1 MSNENDDI
9 RSISFDKL
17 NNFIQKNNFP
27 SYRSNQI
34 FNWINKST
42 LRSFD
47 DMTNIPK
54 SLVKLLKENFVINIT
69 NILSKQ
75 VSNDSTIKFAI
86 KLHDNLV
93 VESVLIPS
101 GNRVT
106 ACVSS
111 QVGCSLDCGFCA
123 TSKLL
128 KMRNLHSYE
137 IFDQIMILNSQSLKN
152 YSLPISNIVFMGM
165 GEPLLNYKNV
175 IEAIKLI
182 TSEDGI
188 KISNKKITLSTSG
201 ISKMIIKMSDDNIK
215 FNLAV
220 SLHSAVEETRNMIMP
235 FSKSFPLDK
244 LINSLDYWYKKTKR
258 KVTFEYLIW
267 KGINDDLEHI
277 EALVKICKRIPS
289 KVNLIEYN
297 SIDSPTFKKADDFW
311 VDNYLK
317 ILKKNKIPVSVR
329 RSRGKDINAACG
341 QLANKH

>member
-34 FNWINKST
+34 FNWINKT
-42 LRSFD
+42 KLRSFD

-54 SLVKLLKENFVINIT
+54 SLVKLLKENFVINVT

-93 VESVLIPS
+93 VEAVLIPS
-101 GNRVT
+101 GKRVT

-111 QVGCSLDCGFCA
+111 QVGCSLDCEFCA

-128 KMRNLHSYE
+128 RMRNLHSYE

-175 IEAIKLI
+175 IESIKLI

-220 SLHSAVEETRNMIMP
+220 SLHSAVEKTRNVIMP

-297 SIDSPTFKKADDFW
+297 SIDNPTFKKADDFW
-311 VDNYLK
+311 VDSYLK
-317 ILKKNKIPVSVR
+317 ILKKNKIPVSLR
-329 RSRGKDINAACG
+329 RSRGQDINAACG

>member
-69 NILSKQ
+69 NIFSKQ

-93 VESVLIPS
+93 VEAVLIPS
-101 GNRVT
+101 GKRVT

-111 QVGCSLDCGFCA
+111 QVGCSLDCEFCA

-128 KMRNLHSYE
+128 RMRNLHSYE

-175 IEAIKLI
+175 IESIKLI
-182 TSEDGI
+182 TSEHGI

-220 SLHSAVEETRNMIMP
+220 SLHSAVEETRNIIMP

-317 ILKKNKIPVSVR
+317 ILKKNKIPVSLR

>member
-17 NNFIQKNNFP
+17 NNFIQRNNFP

-128 KMRNLHSYE
+128 RMRNLHSYE
-137 IFDQIMILNSQSLKN
+137 IFDQIMILNSQSIKN

-244 LINSLDYWYKKTKR
+244 LMNSLDYWYKKTKR

-267 KGINDDLEHI
+267 KGINDDLDHI

-297 SIDSPTFKKADDFW
+297 SIDSPSFKKADDFW

>member
-1 MSNENDDI
+1 MSNKNDDI

-128 KMRNLHSYE
+128 RMRNLHSYE

-175 IEAIKLI
+175 IESIKLI

>member
-17 NNFIQKNNFP
+17 NNFIQRNNFP

-69 NILSKQ
+69 SILSKQ

-128 KMRNLHSYE
+128 RMRNLHSYE

-175 IEAIKLI
+175 IESIKLI

-244 LINSLDYWYKKTKR
+244 LMNSLDYWYKKTKR

-267 KGINDDLEHI
+267 KGINDDLDHI

-311 VDNYLK
+311 FDNYLK

>member
-17 NNFIQKNNFP
+17 NNFIQRNNFP

-47 DMTNIPK
+47 DMTNVPK

-128 KMRNLHSYE
+128 RMRNLHSYE

-175 IEAIKLI
+175 IESIKLI

-267 KGINDDLEHI
+267 KGINDDLHHI